1 VQLLPGGSGDLY
13 KIGAFR
19 AKVEGKELGFAQRR
33 RREVKEPLN
42 EWHEI
47 RLEVRDGLVKVYL
60 NGLLVNEAVGHEK
73 PGRILLREEQSKLE
87 FRQITLLP
95 VGG

>member
-1 VQLLPGGSGDLY
+1 M
-13 KIGAFR
+13 
-19 AKVEGKELGFAQRR
+19 
-33 RREVKEPLN
+33 
-42 EWHEI
+42 

-95 VGG
+95 VGH